1 MATASAIQPSRRNA
15 RNDFERGGV
24 MSSSSVDLH
33 VDLDRTKIAAVRQQ
47 WLEAVKTSDADKLAE
62 LVTHDVVGVH
72 TNGRCT
78 VGKEN
83 LKTFFLGAFDRFNF
97 EGKIT
102 SSEIAVH
109 GIWAVEID
117 EVETRRTQFE
127 TEISTEGHYRTVFV
141 FCRQLD
147 DSWQI
152 SRVIE
157 LED

>member
-1 MATASAIQPSRRNA
+1 
-15 RNDFERGGV
+15 
-24 MSSSSVDLH
+24 MSSSPLDLH
-33 VDLDRTKIAAVRQQ
+33 VDLDKARITAVRRA
-47 WLEAVKTSDADKLAE
+47 WVEAVKRSDADRLAD

-72 TNGRCT
+72 ANGRCT
-78 VGKEN
+78 LGKEN
-83 LKTFFLGAFDRFNF
+83 LKNFFLDAFDQFNLQGTI
-97 EGKIT
+97 E

-117 EVETRRTQFE
+117 EVQTRRTRVDGNLPMDGRF
-127 TEISTEGHYRTVFV
+127 RAVFV

-147 DSWQI
+147 DSWKV